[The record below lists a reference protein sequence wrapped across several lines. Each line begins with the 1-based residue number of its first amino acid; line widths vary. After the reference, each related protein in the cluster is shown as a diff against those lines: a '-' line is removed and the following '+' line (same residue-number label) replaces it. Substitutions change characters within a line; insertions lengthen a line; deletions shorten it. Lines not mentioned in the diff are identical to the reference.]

1 MATSPEVLPPH
12 LPGYAELHCVS
23 NFSFLRGAS
32 HPEELVAHAA
42 ALGYAALALTDEC
55 SLAGIVRAHVAAK
68 EAKLK
73 LIVGSE
79 LRFEIHAADGTAVA
93 LMDSIDVAL
102 AAVRQHGLEPL
113 RVH

>member
-1 MATSPEVLPPH
+1 MDMPTPRTAYIELP
-12 LPGYAELHCVS
+12 AAD
-23 NFSFLRGAS
+23 F
-32 HPEELVAHAA
+32 A
-42 ALGYAALALTDEC
+42 ALG
-55 SLAGIVRAHVAAK
+55 VQQVAYVKAV
-68 EAKLK
+68 AQ
-73 LIVGSE
+73 GSE